1 MPQSVQIGPVID
13 AKCIIQLFEPFQKL
27 EIMRVKKIIAYT
39 LSVLVLLFSV
49 IAILGIW
56 EIVDIEDLIARMF
69 KSLMVILAAAA
80 VVVLIFSILDRPE
93 RKEPMGSGD

>member
-1 MPQSVQIGPVID
+1 
-13 AKCIIQLFEPFQKL
+13 
-27 EIMRVKKIIAYT
+27 MRVKKIIAYT
-39 LSVLVLLFSV
+39 LSVLVLLFSI

-93 RKEPMGSGD
+93 RRDEIDS